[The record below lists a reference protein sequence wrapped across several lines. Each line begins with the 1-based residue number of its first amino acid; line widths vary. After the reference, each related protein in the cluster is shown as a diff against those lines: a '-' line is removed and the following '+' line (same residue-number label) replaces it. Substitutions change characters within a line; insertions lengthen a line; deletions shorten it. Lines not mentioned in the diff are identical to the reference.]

1 MRQPIRLIAS
11 LVASLVASFAVA
23 KTARIAALTA
33 VLLAAPLAA
42 TPAAALDVNS
52 FRAQHKLK
60 PLTQSATL
68 AGAAQA
74 HARDMAKR
82 KTMDHRNFQAR
93 MAGVSRGAGA
103 ENVAYG
109 CATAPC
115 VYKMWIDSPGHR
127 ANMLLRTVTRYG
139 LGSAVADDGQR
150 YWTLLLGN

>member
-1 MRQPIRLIAS
+1 MARPRLRIV
-11 LVASLVASFAVA
+11 VASVALM
-23 KTARIAALTA
+23 AA
-33 VLLAAPLAA
+33 LLAAA
-42 TPAAALDVNS
+42 PAFAQDINS
-52 FRAQHKLK
+52 FRAQNKLK
-60 PLTQSATL
+60 PLTQSAAL
-68 AGAAQA
+68 AGAATA
-74 HARDMAKR
+74 HARDMASR

-109 CATAPC
+109 CPDAPC
-115 VYKMWIDSPGHR
+115 VYKMWIESPGHR